1 MEVVLTRLRD
11 FSCKEAS
18 FEDYKAAEIFRE
30 QQLTEETCRDERVSC
45 DRAGRPDI
53 ESALAWLRR
62 ELMEMRSQD
71 QALIRQLM
79 DLHAGIQEL
88 KQECAVDDEEEEEP
102 DEYEEESWDSDS
114 EAEGSSASSYSG
126 EMSFCS
132 SVYSNFY
139 TSPLAHSMSKRSFGR
154 RSSVP

>member
-18 FEDYKAAEIFRE
+18 FEDYKAAVIFRE
-30 QQLTEETCRDERVSC
+30 QPQAEKTCREERVNC
-45 DRAGRPDI
+45 DGAERLDI
-53 ESALAWLRR
+53 ESALAWLKR

-88 KQECAVDDEEEEEP
+88 KQECAVEESEEDKL
-102 DEYEEESWDSDS
+102 DEYEEQSWDSDS
-114 EAEGSSASSYSG
+114 ESEESSTSSYSG
-126 EMSFCS
+126 EMSFYS
-132 SVYSNFY
+132 SIYSNFY
-139 TSPLAHSMSKRSFGR
+139 RPLAHSLSKRNFGR